1 MLRTA
6 LLCGVFALTLGVG
19 RGALADTVLYCV
31 PDEPRV
37 TARDRLVSVEVKIL
51 PNGNFASVVYR
62 AANGATYDRGAQYDA
77 SNSQYQGEHVWI
89 GALRVNRSVG
99 MVGTLHRY
107 NGQLF
112 YVETVHDKLQ
122 GGKVV
127 SQVTSLC
134 NEPAPNYAT
143 APLPPPTPQQPAP
156 TPNLPDPEIKKFV
169 DCVDAAAVALAGI
182 SNEPAQ
188 TVVDA
193 ATGECPKEQVALEN
207 ALERQGIAKS
217 LDFVAGLTKEMRPNL
232 LAMVL
237 NARASAAKPPGEPA
251 KTEPTKG
258 QPL

>member
-1 MLRTA
+1 MWS
-6 LLCGVFALTLGVG
+6 FALTLGVG

-77 SNSQYQGEHVWI
+77 SNNQYQGEHVWI
-89 GALRVNRSVG
+89 GTLRVNRSVG
-99 MVGTLHRY
+99 MVGALHRY

-112 YVETVHDKLQ
+112 YVETVHDNLK

-134 NEPAPNYAT
+134 NEPAPNYAE
-143 APLPPPTPQQPAP
+143 APPPPLMAQPTPAP
-156 TPNLPDPEIKKFV
+156 KAPSLPDADIKKFL
-169 DCVDAAAVALAGI
+169 DCVDAAAIALAGI

-188 TVVDA
+188 TVVEA
-193 ATGECPKEQVALEN
+193 ATGECSKEEVPLEN
-207 ALERQGIAKS
+207 ALERQGVAKS
-217 LDFVAGLTKEMRPNL
+217 AEFVDGLLKKLRPNL
-232 LAMVL
+232 LALVL
-237 NARASAAKPPGEPA
+237 NARASAAKPPDQPA